1 MVANLVFSS
10 GNHNQRTS
18 NAIRAQKAKLRIFA
32 CNSDAVESPVE
43 KVNNCTVQL
52 HFIHFIFHCTNG
64 HMRNEAPKTQGA
76 VNVLKKNVPDIFIEI
91 PK

>member
-1 MVANLVFSS
+1 MINNLQFESGEMVANLVFSS

-32 CNSDAVESPVE
+32 CNSNAVESPVE
-43 KVNNCTVQL
+43 KVNKCTVQL
-52 HFIHFIFHCTNG
+52 HFIFHCTNG

-76 VNVLKKNVPDIFIEI
+76 VC
-91 PK
+91 